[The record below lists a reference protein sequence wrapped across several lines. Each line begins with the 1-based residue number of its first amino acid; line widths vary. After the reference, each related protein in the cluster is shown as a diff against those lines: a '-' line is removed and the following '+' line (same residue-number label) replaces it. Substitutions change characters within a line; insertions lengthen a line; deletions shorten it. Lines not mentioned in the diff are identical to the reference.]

1 MCVRFQCTFLR
12 KSLSINTFTHCRPDT
27 QLSNEVVRNDAKK
40 PPIPGLFEFWLV
52 ERTKGKYKGCAHVL
66 CIWVEYRQKEKEAG
80 WQGWLHECPALR
92 IRRTVAISV
101 SCLHSCTQTPHN
113 ASMRAISN
121 SYPPT
126 THALQSPREHSV
138 HNTPTRA
145 RHPHHSG
152 QKKEKPGE
160 LGTRGDHVYP
170 RLYVL
175 DEPRFLPSS
184 PQRGEYSTGWVICQH
199 KSRKKV
205 KRCILRTTLRRTET
219 NQTSFFTPGMSL
231 RIAPAAAAMRYAP
244 TT

>member
-1 MCVRFQCTFLR
+1 MFCAYGLSTDKKKRKQDGRDGFMNVRPYGYGEQSQSVSPVYIR
-12 KSLSINTFTHCRPDT
+12 
-27 QLSNEVVRNDAKK
+27 
-40 PPIPGLFEFWLV
+40 
-52 ERTKGKYKGCAHVL
+52 
-66 CIWVEYRQKEKEAG
+66 
-80 WQGWLHECPALR
+80 ALR
-92 IRRTVAISV
+92 HPTTLPCEPFPI
-101 SCLHSCTQTPHN
+101 HP
-113 ASMRAISN
+113 
-121 SYPPT
+121 PPT

-219 NQTSFFTPGMSL
+219 NQTSFFKPGMSL